1 MNKDFWKALFMRAI
15 HAVWE
20 TAVSTMP
27 AAIIITPAMIEHFDL
42 DTAKGYFYIVTAWL
56 LTAVLSGVLSAIKSA
71 KAGMPEVSYAESL
84 YALENNPNEDVDDF
98 DDEEYEDGDD

>member
-27 AAIIITPAMIEHFDL
+27 AAKSAVPKHS
-42 DTAKGYFYIVTAWL
+42 
-56 LTAVLSGVLSAIKSA
+56 AVLMAENGITLKH
-71 KAGMPEVSYAESL
+71 ESYFHEEEPIEAE
-84 YALENNPNEDVDDF
+84 
-98 DDEEYEDGDD
+98 